1 MIVTI
6 VLFIYFGAY
15 IQIFS
20 SWKFVENHT
29 ENEYFRKQLY
39 QFILVQS
46 SKCSTVEDL
55 QKITLEV
62 NDYNHGFVHFFWS
75 LVRNVRLLEIH
86 RQSH

>member
-20 SWKFVENHT
+20 SWKFLENHT
-29 ENEYFRKQLY
+29 ENECFRKQLY
-39 QFILVQS
+39 QSILVQW

-62 NDYNHGFVHFFWS
+62 NDSNYSFVD
-75 LVRNVRLLEIH
+75 EY
-86 RQSH
+86 